1 MIAAMST
8 DRRGFLRLAALG
20 ASAAAAGAARVRAA
34 GRPLPLACSQYSW
47 DVFFRR
53 EGKTLAEHWDE
64 ALAGMASAGFS
75 GLEPLVESAADLAT
89 LGPLLRRHG
98 LEMRSLYVN
107 SVLHEPD
114 RVEASVAD
122 VLAVAR
128 AARPLGTAILVTNPS
143 PIRWGG
149 PENKTDAQLATQAAA
164 LDRLGRELAGL
175 GMRLA
180 YHNHDAELRLA
191 ARELHHM
198 LGGTDPRHVHFCL
211 DAHWV
216 FRGAGDSQLAL
227 IDVVRLYADRVVE
240 IHVRQSRGGVWSETL
255 SDGDIDY
262 PRLVEALVQRG
273 RRPRV
278 VLELAVESGTPATMG
293 VVDAHRRAV
302 DYARR
307 VLAPFAEPQAGA
319 RRPAKGRG

>member
-1 MIAAMST
+1 MGT
-8 DRRGFLRLAALG
+8 DRRGFLTLATLGAGALG
-20 ASAAAAGAARVRAA
+20 TGAARVRAA

-47 DVFFRR
+47 DVFYRR
-53 EGKTLAEHWDE
+53 EGKALAEHWDD
-64 ALAGMASAGFS
+64 ALGEMASVGFD
-75 GLEPLVESAADLAT
+75 GLEPLVESPADLVA
-89 LGPLLRRHG
+89 LGPLLRKHR

-107 SVLHEPD
+107 TVLHERD
-114 RVEASVAD
+114 RVDASVAE

-128 AARPLGTAILVTNPS
+128 AARPLGTSAIVTNPS

-149 PENKTDAQLATQAAA
+149 AENKTDAQLVTQSDA

-198 LGGTDPRHVHFCL
+198 LAGTDPRHVHFCL

-227 IDVVRLYADRVVE
+227 DDVLRLYADRVVE
-240 IHVRQSRGGVWSETL
+240 IHVRQSQRGAWSETL
-255 SDGDIDY
+255 ADGDVDY
-262 PRLVEALVQRG
+262 PRLVRELVRHD
-273 RRPRV
+273 RRPLV
-278 VLELAVESGTPATMG
+278 VLEQAVESGTPSTMG
-293 VVDAHRRAV
+293 VVEAHRRSV
-302 DYARR
+302 EYARR
-307 VLAPFAEPQAGA
+307 VLAPLAQP
-319 RRPAKGRG
+319 

>member
-8 DRRGFLRLAALG
+8 DRRGFLSLAALG
-20 ASAAAAGAARVRAA
+20 ASALATGAAGVRAA

-47 DVFFRR
+47 DVFYRR
-53 EGKTLAEHWDE
+53 EGKALGEHWDE
-64 ALAGMASAGFS
+64 ALEEMASAGFT
-75 GLEPLVESAADLAT
+75 GLEPLVESPADLAT
-89 LGPLLRRHG
+89 LGPLVRRHG

-107 SVLHEPD
+107 TVLHEPD
-114 RVEASVAD
+114 RVDASVAD

-128 AARPLGTAILVTNPS
+128 AARPLGTAIVVTNPS

-149 PENKTDAQLATQAAA
+149 PENKTDAQLVTQSAA
-164 LDRLGRELAGL
+164 LDRLGGELAGL

-198 LGGTDPRHVHFCL
+198 LAGTDPRHVHFCL

-216 FRGAGDSQLAL
+216 FRGAGDSQVAL
-227 IDVVRLYADRVVE
+227 FDVLRLYADRVVE
-240 IHVRQSRGGVWSETL
+240 IHVRQSQRGVWSETL
-255 SDGDIDY
+255 GEGDVDY
-262 PRLVEALVQRG
+262 PRLARELVRRG

-278 VLELAVESGTPATMG
+278 VLEAAVESGTPSTMG
-293 VVDAHRRAV
+293 VVEAHRRSV
-302 DYARR
+302 EYARR
-307 VLAPFAEPQAGA
+307 VLAPLAEP
-319 RRPAKGRG
+319 

>member
-8 DRRGFLRLAALG
+8 DRRGFLSLAALG
-20 ASAAAAGAARVRAA
+20 AGALATGAARARAA

-47 DVFFRR
+47 DVFYRR
-53 EGKTLAEHWDE
+53 EGKALGEHWDE
-64 ALAGMASAGFS
+64 ALAEMASAGFT
-75 GLEPLVESAADLAT
+75 GLEPLVESPADLAT
-89 LGPLLRRHG
+89 LGPLVRKHG

-114 RVEASVAD
+114 RVDASVAE

-128 AARPLGTAILVTNPS
+128 AARPLGTGIVVTNPS

-149 PENKTDAQLATQAAA
+149 PENKTDAQLVTQSAA
-164 LDRLGRELAGL
+164 LDRLGGELAGL

-198 LGGTDPRHVHFCL
+198 LAGTDPRHVHFCL

-216 FRGAGDSQLAL
+216 FRGAGDSRVAL
-227 IDVVRLYADRVVE
+227 FDVLRLYADRVVE
-240 IHVRQSRGGVWSETL
+240 IHVRQSHRGVWSETL
-255 SDGDIDY
+255 GEGDVDY
-262 PRLVEALVQRG
+262 PRLVRELVERG
-273 RRPRV
+273 RRPHV
-278 VLELAVESGTPATMG
+278 VLEAAVESGTPSTMG
-293 VVDAHRRAV
+293 VVEAHRRSV
-302 DYARR
+302 EYARR
-307 VLAPFAEPQAGA
+307 VLAPLAEP
-319 RRPAKGRG
+319 